1 MHIFPTLPLE
11 AGLSI
16 SLEATMRAK
25 RVWESS
31 KKLGDKFVVSLGCN
45 AMEKLGAGVLRHETI
60 ACIFSQMM
68 AQMPKGVV

>member
-1 MHIFPTLPLE
+1 
-11 AGLSI
+11 
-16 SLEATMRAK
+16 MRAK

-60 ACIFSQMM
+60 ACIFSQRSCI
-68 AQMPKGVV
+68 VVYNKTSPIKYIYFS

>member
-1 MHIFPTLPLE
+1 
-11 AGLSI
+11 
-16 SLEATMRAK
+16 MRAK

-68 AQMPKGVV
+68 VQMHKGVVYNKPNITY

>member
-1 MHIFPTLPLE
+1 
-11 AGLSI
+11 
-16 SLEATMRAK
+16 MRAK

-45 AMEKLGAGVLRHETI
+45 AMEKLGAGVLRHDTI

-68 AQMPKGVV
+68 AQMHKGVI